1 MKTNLKTSWIFLL
14 LQIAFL
20 SCFSSGEIRGKIT
33 DETGQ
38 PAIGAVVRVMI
49 GNHELT
55 GTATDEEGAYSIKPI
70 EAGKYDLLIL
80 FTQYKPERVEGV
92 LVRNEEATYVD
103 AELKPYGLD
112 SAVVVRGYEKPMVDV
127 SVVDIH
133 TIGSEEMARMA
144 VNRGD
149 IKSALV
155 NVSSDVY
162 QDPND
167 GMLYV
172 RGSRKEA
179 TQYLIDGEKLIGSME
194 VPATAIQS
202 ASIITG
208 GVPAAYGDLTGG
220 VVIITTKDYFSGM
233 REKTI
238 RERDRADR
246 REKKEMEEKKM
257 KAALK
262 RNKEIEEEKQRDAT
276 QKKD

>member
-1 MKTNLKTSWIFLL
+1 M
-14 LQIAFL
+14 
-20 SCFSSGEIRGKIT
+20 CSSDLEIRGKIT

-38 PAIGAVVRVMI
+38 PAMGAIIRIMI
-49 GNHELT
+49 GNQELT
-55 GTATDEEGAYSIKPI
+55 GTVTDDEGDYSIKPI
-70 EAGKYDLLIL
+70 EAGKYDVLIL
-80 FTQYKPERVEGV
+80 FTQYKPERIEGV
-92 LVRNEEATYVD
+92 LVRNEQATYVD

-133 TIGSEEMARMA
+133 TIGSEEMTRMA

-149 IKSALV
+149 IKSALA

-167 GMLYV
+167 GSLLI
-172 RGSRKEA
+172 RGARREA
-179 TQYLIDGEKLIGSME
+179 TQYIIDGEKLIGSIE

-202 ASIITG
+202 ASIISG

-238 RERDRADR
+238 RIRDRADR
-246 REKKEMEEKKM
+246 QEKEELQEKKIH
-257 KAALK
+257 AALK
-262 RNKEIEEEKQRDAT
+262 RSKEIEEEKKKEAE
-276 QKKD
+276 QKEK